1 MSQKNLEYRGAR
13 STELHLVL
21 LLWITATGLLW
32 FAKIDAPTWSTVSE
46 WTIIG
51 YVAGRVGSKA
61 SEAYRDAKQPQ
72 SNYTPGVP

>member
-1 MSQKNLEYRGAR
+1 MIKKNLEYRGAQ

-21 LLWITATGLLW
+21 LLWITATAFLW
-32 FAKIDAPTWSTVSE
+32 FGKIDASTWSTVSE

-61 SEAYRDAKQPQ
+61 SEAYRDARQPQ
-72 SNYTPGVP
+72 SNYTPGVT

>member
-13 STELHLVL
+13 STELQLVL

-32 FAKIDAPTWSTVSE
+32 FGKIDATTWSTVSE

-72 SNYTPGVP
+72 SNYVPGVA

>member
-1 MSQKNLEYRGAR
+1 MAKKNLEYRGAR

-32 FAKIDAPTWSTVSE
+32 FGKIDAPTWATVSE

-51 YVAGRVGSKA
+51 YVAGRIGSKA
-61 SEAYRDAKQPQ
+61 SEAYKDAKQPQ
-72 SNYTPGVP
+72 SNYTPGVT